1 MELEAKVEELET
13 LLDTASR
20 ENTMAAS
27 RMNKMEGE
35 LLYYRGLL
43 YGATNTQRNG
53 FITSYP
59 NSEQR
64 SGASQLTQGGDVS
77 TYGAVPPY
85 SYAPSIPSLMAPAL
99 AAEYQRADSYDSS
112 SSSSYSP
119 VDSPLEY
126 SRPVGDAR
134 MTPPERV
141 DSSMWAYLQFN
152 TAEPAED
159 GSYRE

>member
-1 MELEAKVEELET
+1 VELENKVEELET

-20 ENTMAAS
+20 ENTVAAS

-43 YGATNTQRNG
+43 YGAANNQRNG

-64 SGASQLTQGGDVS
+64 SSASQLPHGGDIPP
-77 TYGAVPPY
+77 YGTVPAY

-99 AAEYQRADSYDSS
+99 AADYQRAESYDSS

-119 VDSPLEY
+119 TDSPLEY

-134 MTPPERV
+134 TTPPERV

-152 TAEPAED
+152 TAEPVED